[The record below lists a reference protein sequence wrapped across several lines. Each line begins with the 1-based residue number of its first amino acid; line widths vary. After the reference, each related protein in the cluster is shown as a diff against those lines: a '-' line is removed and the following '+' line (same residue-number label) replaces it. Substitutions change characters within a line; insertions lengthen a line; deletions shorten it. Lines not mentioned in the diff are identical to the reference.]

1 MNYLII
7 GFIFILALL
16 AIRISNKHGIPALL
30 LFIVLG
36 MTFGALGFEF
46 DDYNLL
52 MDLPQWP

>member
-36 MTFGALGFEF
+36 MTFGALGF
-46 DDYNLL
+46 DL
-52 MDLPQWP
+52 MITNC